1 VTSRNTPVSETIIR
15 RADRSVNLTVGTSW
29 TTSTTFRADDMAGLA
44 VSINGTPSSNATVL
58 TVFGANAPDQAFR
71 ELAGGTITLARL
83 TDGTSFTGVS
93 GVYSFPTSGWR
104 NRVRLSAPAVPA
116 FVRLVADAELGSE
129 VSVSVSLKS

>member
-1 VTSRNTPVSETIIR
+1 
-15 RADRSVNLTVGTSW
+15 
-29 TTSTTFRADDMAGLA
+29 MAGLA
-44 VSINGTPSSNATVL
+44 VSIHGTPSSNATVL

-93 GVYSFPTSGWR
+93 GMYSFPASGWR
-104 NRVRLSAPAVPA
+104 TRVRLSGAAVPA
-116 FVRLVADAELGSE
+116 FVRLVADAELGSD